1 MNDFGSLS
9 HCIVDGDVAA
19 INRSRRVRGGAFAAS
34 TILEVAAVAT
44 SLLWPLLATAVL
56 PPQHM
61 PTPVP
66 IFHAVQDQ
74 PVPQNVN
81 THPATGR
88 PTFGRNILTQPPAI
102 PVHVFTGADMS
113 SVSAPPEIGHGP
125 GDPNGLFV
133 TNVASGPAPPVAK
146 PRSSAPLVRGG
157 DVMSA
162 LLIHRVQPD
171 YPKIA
176 QVMHLS
182 GTVQLRAI
190 IGTDGSV
197 QNIEVVSGSPILAN
211 AAVAAVRQWK
221 YQPTQLNGKPV
232 EVETV
237 VTVQFQMQQQ

>member
-9 HCIVDGDVAA
+9 HCIVDGDAAA
-19 INRSRRVRGGAFAAS
+19 IGRSRRVRGGAFAAS

-44 SLLWPLLATAVL
+44 LLLWPLLATAVL

-66 IFHAVQDQ
+66 IFHAVQEQ
-74 PVPQNVN
+74 PMPQNVN
-81 THPATGR
+81 THPASAR
-88 PTFGRNILTQPPAI
+88 PTFGRNILTQPPSL
-102 PVHVFTGADMS
+102 PVHVFNSAYTS
-113 SVSAPPEIGHGP
+113 SPTAPDIGGGP
-125 GDPNGLFV
+125 GDPNAAIV
-133 TNVASGPAPPVAK
+133 TNLSSGPAPPVAK
-146 PRSSAPLVRGG
+146 PRSSTPVVRGG

-176 QVMHLS
+176 QAMHLS

-190 IGTDGSV
+190 IGRDGSV